1 MKGKLA
7 ISVFKDTMLATVSIV
22 PDNVIE
28 VTEEYILKELK
39 DFGIKAGIDRNVVAA
54 MLHKGEYY
62 STYTVAVGKN
72 AVNGADG
79 FYELAMLK

>member
-7 ISVFKDTMLATVSIV
+7 ISVSKDTMLATVRIV

-54 MLHKGEYY
+54 MLHEREYY

>member
-1 MKGKLA
+1 
-7 ISVFKDTMLATVSIV
+7 
-22 PDNVIE
+22 
-28 VTEEYILKELK
+28 
-39 DFGIKAGIDRNVVAA
+39 
-54 MLHKGEYY
+54 MLHEREYY